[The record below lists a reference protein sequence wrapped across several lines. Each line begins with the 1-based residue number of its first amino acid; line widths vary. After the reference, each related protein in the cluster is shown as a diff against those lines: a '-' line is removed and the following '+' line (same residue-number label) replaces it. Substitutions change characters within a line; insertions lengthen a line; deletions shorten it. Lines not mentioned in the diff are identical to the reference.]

1 MANETTTNSSDDVT
15 PTLVNNQIVLV
26 FREANV
32 LSNMVHAQD
41 LTSSPALTVNIP
53 KLATTLSMTSVATGA
68 NEADA
73 VANSAISTDVVALTA
88 ASKSCYVTLSDILR
102 DSSTVNLPAMIAGE
116 LGRTMATDVENSIAA
131 LLGGHSTTVGSS
143 GVDLTSADIRAA
155 IAAFRI
161 NALEHAERGVIVLH
175 PQQIADLEADLMSGT
190 GASLA
195 QVFSRMDVT
204 SLFGGEAGSSVL
216 GNYVGHFMNVPV
228 FQSALVPLDGG
239 SANRTG
245 AIFARVDGQ
254 NSPACAYGLVW
265 KWMPEVSFAD
275 AAVNRQNASVWRG
288 RLAYG
293 VAEINDSLGV
303 SIITDA

>member
-1 MANETTTNSSDDVT
+1 MANETTSDSSNDVT
-15 PTLVNNQIVLV
+15 PSLVNNQIVLV

-32 LSNMVHAQD
+32 LTNMVHTVD
-41 LTSSPALTVNIP
+41 LTSSPALTLNVP
-53 KLATTLSMTSVATGA
+53 KLATTLAMTSISTGA

-73 VANSAISTDVVALTA
+73 VANTSISTDVVALTA

-116 LGRTMATDVENSIAA
+116 LGRTMATDVETSLAA
-131 LLGGHSTTVGSS
+131 LLGGHTNTVGSS
-143 GVDLTSADIRAA
+143 GVDLTAADIRAA

-161 NALEHAERGVIVLH
+161 NALEHAERGVIMLH
-175 PQQIADLEADLMSGT
+175 PQQIADLEADLMSGS
-190 GASLA
+190 GASLS
-195 QVFSRMDVT
+195 QVFSRLDVA

-228 FQSALVPLDGG
+228 FQSALVPLDGA
-239 SANRTG
+239 SANRCG
-245 AIFARVDGQ
+245 AIFARVDGA
-254 NSPACAYGLVW
+254 NSPACAYGLAW